1 MKATP
6 TNASA
11 CATYDVFGTH
21 LLQAVNAKNQ
31 AVNYHYS
38 TAASSG
44 YGQWM
49 LSTTDANGQTTNYT
63 YDVLGR
69 LTSVIEPGDT
79 LSQPTTRYAYSN
91 TCAAGTT
98 SPCLEL
104 DTTTRVT
111 SGSATT
117 TTTRQWFDGM
127 GRLVQTQ
134 SPGPNQFSKV
144 PAIGSLLVTYTLYDN
159 MGRATTTSLPYAIA
173 TSATTG
179 YATPDLTQARTVTT
193 YDSLGRPTSSV
204 SYGLGSVILSEATT
218 SYIVGQGVASFA
230 VGTTTAF
237 EQTITLDAYHHQS
250 IQYTDGIGQDRYEQV
265 FSGTGSPYTVVRTV
279 QYNRDEVGNVTS
291 VVTYDNTSYG
301 LVRTNAMYDGLKRRI
316 GFNDWDQGDCNHG
329 PLPASCSNTSD
340 SAWKVSYDP
349 NGNVLSQ
356 TDPRNQTTYTSYDAL
371 DRPLC
376 RGTAASQ
383 VNPCQSSAYA
393 TYFYDSYDNRSNPG
407 VAFPSGCMAPGGTS
421 APVGVKVAETFSN
434 AAGSGWRC
442 NGYDARGQTI
452 AGALSVTADGQT
464 TTQNVSM
471 TYNDLG
477 AINSLTYPDGE
488 TVTSNYDS
496 NGRLRLAYLGTTASS
511 DPVAFLVGRVSYINS
526 GQLAGLAIGGTAN
539 KTSVPTPLFGTT
551 LGYDGMQRLITSS
564 ATRTGASSPFWSQQQ
579 YILQLSTT
587 LPTTSGSSLT
597 DNQSFC
603 YDALDQVMW

>member
-1 MKATP
+1 
-6 TNASA
+6 
-11 CATYDVFGTH
+11 
-21 LLQAVNAKNQ
+21 
-31 AVNYHYS
+31 
-38 TAASSG
+38 
-44 YGQWM
+44 M
-49 LSTTDANGQTTNYT
+49 LSTTNANGQTTNYT

-79 LSQPTTRYAYSN
+79 LSPPTTSYAYSN

-127 GRLVQTQ
+127 GRLVKTQ

-218 SYIVGQGVASFA
+218 SYIVGQGVPSFA
-230 VGTTTAF
+230 VERRPPLSKRSRWTPTS
-237 EQTITLDAYHHQS
+237 S
-250 IQYTDGIGQDRYEQV
+250 IDPIHGWDRAGRYEQV

-340 SAWKVSYDP
+340 SAWKVTYDP
-349 NGNVLSQ
+349 NGNVFSQ
-356 TDPRNQTTYTSYDAL
+356 TDPRNRSTYTSYDVL

-376 RGTAASQ
+376 RGI
-383 VNPCQSSAYA
+383 
-393 TYFYDSYDNRSNPG
+393 
-407 VAFPSGCMAPGGTS
+407 
-421 APVGVKVAETFSN
+421 APVRSLPVRVVRTPRTSMIVM
-434 AAGSGWRC
+434 
-442 NGYDARGQTI
+442 TI
-452 AGALSVTADGQT
+452 AVMGCHVPLWVYSAQGNLGSCGAEGCR
-464 TTQNVSM
+464 
-471 TYNDLG
+471 DL
-477 AINSLTYPDGE
+477 
-488 TVTSNYDS
+488 
-496 NGRLRLAYLGTTASS
+496 
-511 DPVAFLVGRVSYINS
+511 
-526 GQLAGLAIGGTAN
+526 
-539 KTSVPTPLFGTT
+539 
-551 LGYDGMQRLITSS
+551 
-564 ATRTGASSPFWSQQQ
+564 
-579 YILQLSTT
+579 
-587 LPTTSGSSLT
+587 
-597 DNQSFC
+597 
-603 YDALDQVMW
+603 